1 MITREKNIVS
11 SRKQISIICFS
22 PASLPPRVCLCPS
35 LRFSFE
41 PRGPTSASSLLLRH
55 GPRSALAARRSHH
68 RTCLPALARLSC
80 NPCRLVP
87 PSATTPARG
96 RRGIDIY
103 EVRWLVAFPYA
114 TFGHAGA
121 TSVVFGLG
129 ICRSSTSPISS
140 GAVPPPGKIIP
151 IELER
156 ANTVSLSFSSID
168 FFDLY

>member
-1 MITREKNIVS
+1 MCARARARVFKQVRNTQCDHERKEHVS

-35 LRFSFE
+35 LRFSFGRE
-41 PRGPTSASSLLLRH
+41 ARRVQALYYCATDRAR
-55 GPRSALAARRSHH
+55 RSPLAARRSH
-68 RTCLPALARLSC
+68 RTCLPACLARLSC

-121 TSVVFGLG
+121 TSVMFGLG

-140 GAVPPPGKIIP
+140 DAVPP
-151 IELER
+151 R
-156 ANTVSLSFSSID
+156 AKLSR
-168 FFDLY
+168 